1 MSSSAWLGLMSPWT
15 GIKSKKPPEGGITS
29 DLNGLCMDTGRWLA
43 ATGQVDRFH

>member
-1 MSSSAWLGLMSPWT
+1 MISFAWLGLTLTLT

-29 DLNGLCMDTGRWLA
+29 DLNGLCIDAGRWLA